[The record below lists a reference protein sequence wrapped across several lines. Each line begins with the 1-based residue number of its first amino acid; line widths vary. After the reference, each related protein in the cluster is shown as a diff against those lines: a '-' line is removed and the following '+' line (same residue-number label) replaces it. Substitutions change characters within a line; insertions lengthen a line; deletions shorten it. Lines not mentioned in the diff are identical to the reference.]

1 MSMAEEAQLEVLRKD
16 VAAWNQ
22 WRAENSSVAV
32 DLQGADLREANLEG
46 ANLERA
52 NLKEAN
58 LEGANL
64 KEANLVHARLYS
76 AKLTGANLEE
86 ANLGGAELANATLKG
101 TNLYVAHLTGAGFE
115 QANLE
120 GANLMNADLE
130 SAVLLNASLQG
141 ANLHSAYM
149 RWANLDNANLLN
161 ADLSGAVLYGA
172 LLLRT
177 NLQGANLERASLSR
191 TSLVEANVEQAI
203 FTGCSI
209 YGLSAWNIQGT
220 PKDQTNLI
228 ITPDKEPAVMV
239 DDLEVA
245 QFIYLLLNNAK
256 IRNVIDTVG
265 RKGVL
270 ILGRFTAERK
280 QVLDAIRDELRR
292 LGYLPMVFDFDRPT
306 DRDFTETIMTLAGM
320 SLFVIADITNPKSS
334 PLELQTTVPN
344 YMIPFVP
351 IIQEGERPFAMF
363 KDLQGKFDWVLDTLE
378 YDSES
383 TLVQVLD
390 KAVIRPA
397 LEKHEDLMARKL
409 VERQTKKVKDY
420 L

>member
-1 MSMAEEAQLEVLRKD
+1 MEKEEQIELLKKD
-16 VAAWNQ
+16 VTAWNQ
-22 WRAENSSVAV
+22 WRAENSSVAI
-32 DLQGADLREANLEG
+32 DLQGANLKEANLERANLERANLER

-58 LEGANL
+58 LI
-64 KEANLVHARLYS
+64 HARLYT

-86 ANLGGAELANATLKG
+86 ANLYEGNLTSANLEG
-101 TNLYVAHLTGAGFE
+101 TNLYVANLVGASLLH
-115 QANLE
+115 ANLQ
-120 GANLMNADLE
+120 GADLTCARLE
-130 SAVLLNASLQG
+130 RAMLLNANLQG
-141 ANLHSAYM
+141 ADLYSAYM
-149 RWANLDNANLLN
+149 RWAILTNASLLNANLTQAILH
-161 ADLSGAVLYGA
+161 GAY
-172 LLLRT
+172 LLHT
-177 NLQGANLERASLSR
+177 NLQGANLERASLTQ
-191 TSLVEANVEQAI
+191 TSLVETNVEQAI

-220 PKDQTNLI
+220 PKDQRNLI
-228 ITPDKEPAVMV
+228 ITHEDEPAVMV

-245 QFIYLLLNNAK
+245 QFIYLLLNNTK
-256 IRNVIDTVG
+256 IRNVIDTIG
-265 RKGVL
+265 SKGVL

-280 QVLDAIRDELRR
+280 QVLDAIRNELRR

-351 IIQEGERPFAMF
+351 IIQEGEHPFAMF
-363 KDLQGKFDWVLDTLE
+363 RDLQGKFDWVLDTLE

-397 LEKHEDLMARKL
+397 LDKHDELMVRKL
-409 VERQTKKVKDY
+409 AERQRKKAKDY
-420 L
+420 I

>member
-1 MSMAEEAQLEVLRKD
+1 MAEEAQLEVLRKD

-52 NLKEAN
+52 NPKEAN

>member
-1 MSMAEEAQLEVLRKD
+1 MNMAKEEQLEVLKKD

-22 WRAENSSVAV
+22 WRADNSSVAI
-32 DLQGADLREANLEG
+32 DLQGANLKEANLEG

-58 LEGANL
+58 LERANL
-64 KEANLVHARLYS
+64 KEANLVHTAIYD
-76 AKLTGANLEE
+76 AKLMGANLED
-86 ANLGGAELANATLKG
+86 ANLGGAQLAG
-101 TNLYVAHLTGAGFE
+101 
-115 QANLE
+115 ANLE
-120 GANLMNADLE
+120 GANLYSANLCGAYFEFANLEGANLLSADLE
-130 SAVLLNASLQG
+130 RAFFLNANLQG
-141 ANLHSAYM
+141 ANLSGAYM
-149 RWANLDNANLLN
+149 RWVNLHNANLLN
-161 ADLSGAVLYGA
+161 ADLEEAKLYQAVL
-172 LLLRT
+172 LQT
-177 NLQGANLERASLSR
+177 NLQEANLERATL
-191 TSLVEANVEQAI
+191 TQTILVESNVEQAI

-209 YGLSAWNIQGT
+209 YGLSVWNLQGT

-228 ITPDKEPAVMV
+228 ITRENEPAVMV

-256 IRNVIDTVG
+256 IRNVIDTIG

-270 ILGRFTAERK
+270 ILGRFIAERK
-280 QVLDAIRDELRR
+280 QVLDAIRHELRR

-306 DRDFTETIMTLAGM
+306 DRDFTETIMTLGGM

-351 IIQEGERPFAMF
+351 IIHEGERPFAMF

-397 LEKHEDLMARKL
+397 LEKHEELVTRKL
-409 VERQTKKVKDY
+409 VDRQTKKAKDY